1 MAVKRKKR
9 KRRKTKTK
17 AKTKGRKLVCS
28 SCRTVAIVQR
38 FEMLRAAR
46 LRCPSCGGP
55 LNIPS
60 QA

>member
-1 MAVKRKKR
+1 MATKRKKT
-9 KRRKTKTK
+9 KRRKV
-17 AKTKGRKLVCS
+17 KTKGRKLVCS
-28 SCRTVAIVQR
+28 VCRTVAIVQR